1 MKTYSFERVY
11 GNEAGEQVEIHGKR
25 HGLRLGTKLL
35 CLFLAFLFW
44 LIVTNV
50 DLSKQAPEK
59 DAGSTPDT
67 ECIA

>member
-25 HGLRLGTKLL
+25 HGLRLGAKLL
-35 CLFLAFLFW
+35 CLVLAFLFW

-50 DLSKQAPEK
+50 DLSQNAPEN
-59 DAGSTPDT
+59 DTDGASNT
-67 ECIA
+67 ECVA

>member
-11 GNEAGEQVEIHGKR
+11 GNDAGEQVEIHGKR

-50 DLSKQAPEK
+50 QYSDKLSA
-59 DAGSTPDT
+59 DNSGNTPDT
-67 ECIA
+67 ECVA

>member
-50 DLSKQAPEK
+50 QYSKNLPS
-59 DAGSTPDT
+59 DNSGDTPDT
-67 ECIA
+67 ECVA

>member
-50 DLSKQAPEK
+50 ELSQKSPEK
-59 DAGSTPDT
+59 NTDGTPDT
-67 ECIA
+67 ECVA